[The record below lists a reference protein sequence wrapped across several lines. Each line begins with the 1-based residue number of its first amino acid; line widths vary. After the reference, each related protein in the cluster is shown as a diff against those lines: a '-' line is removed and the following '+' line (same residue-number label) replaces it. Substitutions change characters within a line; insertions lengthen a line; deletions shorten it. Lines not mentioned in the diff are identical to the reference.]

1 MTRRFDAYLGDRAR
15 LGGPEAVGS
24 GAGWP
29 SVLALGGFSR
39 PPWFA
44 LGVAVE
50 SGALASWARGLRGAG
65 LMSAGDVDELSIILR
80 PRKRW
85 GRRRRA
91 ERTRFYPDDKARSI
105 RQWEISWSDKMP
117 MGEKMTSLDQCD
129 HAEVELKRD
138 EGRKRSGRLWALQQ
152 REGRRCTETIGCR
165 TVSLL
170 VGISLDLQVASCG
183 SY

>member
-29 SVLALGGFSR
+29 SVLALRGLSR

-50 SGALASWARGLRGAG
+50 SGPGLVGKG
-65 LMSAGDVDELSIILR
+65 VTWGGFDEC
-80 PRKRW
+80 
-85 GRRRRA
+85 RRRGRAINNSPAEKALGPSQRA

-129 HAEVELKRD
+129 HAAVELKRD
-138 EGRKRSGRLWALQQ
+138 EGRKRSGRLWALQ
-152 REGRRCTETIGCR
+152 REGRRCAEIIDCR
-165 TVSLL
+165 TVFSLAL
-170 VGISLDLQVASCG
+170 A
-183 SY
+183 